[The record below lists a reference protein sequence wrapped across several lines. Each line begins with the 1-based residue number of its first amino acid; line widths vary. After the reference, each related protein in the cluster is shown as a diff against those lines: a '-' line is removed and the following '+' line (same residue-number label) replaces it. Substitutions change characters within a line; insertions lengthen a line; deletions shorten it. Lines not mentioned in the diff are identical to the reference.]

1 MKTLYMIYVTYLT
14 LLREEMAEIV
24 FKQFMK
30 MLVIKL
36 EDADYTHLSYLY
48 IVVRNHF
55 AVNTLKSLPK

>member
-1 MKTLYMIYVTYLT
+1 MTYLK

-24 FKQFMK
+24 FKQFIK